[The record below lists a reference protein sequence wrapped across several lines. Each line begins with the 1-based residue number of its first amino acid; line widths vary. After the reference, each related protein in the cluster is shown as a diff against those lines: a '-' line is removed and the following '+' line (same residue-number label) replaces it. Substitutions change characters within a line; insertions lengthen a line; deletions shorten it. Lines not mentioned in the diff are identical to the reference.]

1 MDAQSNTNSSV
12 NQSSASQA
20 PRNNGD
26 QQRRKKD
33 GSLQPTSQQSS
44 MTNGSQSESALRNN
58 KSGTISQQSTAQVQ
72 HQYSAHY
79 TGGESSTSK
88 RPQEMSALDRL
99 KCIQNN
105 FRQQWH
111 GINCEISGRPG
122 EY

>member
-20 PRNNGD
+20 PRNDNRG
-26 QQRRKKD
+26 KKD

-99 KCIQNN
+99 KCI
-105 FRQQWH
+105 
-111 GINCEISGRPG
+111 
-122 EY
+122 